1 MARPILG
8 TAGVVP
14 PSQHLRT
21 SPHADQRTAPL
32 ITGPR
37 LQQRLRQRRS
47 AVYLQAITRLDAGMH
62 NSDQQGLKNLVE
74 SVSSEF
80 PELLIEQ
87 LPIGLV
93 GRCYLGSPY
102 VVHVCDLSGNIVE
115 HYEQG
120 RAMPSAFERA
130 RALAVHPGY
139 AFIEVY
145 PDSLRAIAED
155 GSVSVI
161 NS

>member
-8 TAGVVP
+8 TAGVVA
-14 PSQHLRT
+14 PSQPLRT
-21 SPHADQRTAPL
+21 SLRSDQRTTSS
-32 ITGPR
+32 ITGAK

-47 AVYLQAITRLDAGMH
+47 AAYLQVITRLDAGMH
-62 NSDQQGLKNLVE
+62 HSDQQGLKNLVE
-74 SVSSEF
+74 SISSEF
-80 PELLIEQ
+80 PELLIDQ

-120 RAMPSAFERA
+120 RTMPSPFERA

-145 PDSLRAIAED
+145 PDSLRAVAED